1 MVTLLIMKHTYIVH
15 DYSQNKIRKLFLPSG
30 KMRGLRLTG
39 KNMSCPIGFPR
50 TMTKGNMSKVAA

>member
-1 MVTLLIMKHTYIVH
+1 MKHTYIVH

-50 TMTKGNMSKVAA
+50 TMTKGNMSKVVA